1 VIIFYSVRFGFY
13 KKKSNQNIK
22 KKTKTGSNRLV
33 LVRFLGQK
41 PVQNRFGLVFSVLAK
56 FFLFGLI
63 RFGFFGFKLI
73 KPNRLVF

>member
-13 KKKSNQNIK
+13 QKKSNQNI

-41 PVQNRFGLVFSVLAK
+41 PVQNRFGSVFSGLARFFRFGSVL
-56 FFLFGLI
+56 
-63 RFGFFGFKLI
+63 FGFFGFKLI